1 MERIWAKAYKI
12 IEDDD
17 DHSQLLD
24 KFETYVQ
31 KAGDNDREDI
41 SSTSLGVQ
49 RLKEIQKLAEK
60 KLEKLPENRT
70 SFFIGGKRIVVRES
84 VQKAIRTIT
93 QFKALIS
100 GAVSAEPHA
109 ALAWACILGVL
120 PILEN
125 IFQQDEAAADGL
137 GKIVFLLVRYQAIQ
151 DTVLSRH
158 FEDRM
163 QTEST
168 QQLAASIESKLV
180 SIYAKVY
187 IYQIQFVLQYG
198 RSKWRRNLGGIFKP
212 EDWKQKWNEIDS
224 ARQLVDQGIQD
235 RVAAK
240 TLDTWELLNKIQ
252 VDSTVALEVV
262 RDIET
267 KTQKIQNEQ
276 RSIKERDL
284 LLSLPA
290 ASKAIFDSTD
300 VLGAENPCLE
310 GTQRAILTEIHE
322 WAEDPTAA
330 MIFWLHGLAGTGKST
345 VALTV
350 ANALKRRRPFTRGI
364 DAPER
369 AFLGASFFFK
379 QSDASRN
386 SIQAFV
392 PTVTICL
399 AEVFSDFKSLVAKA
413 IENNSAIGTKTP
425 QQQLETLIAKPF
437 SVLDE
442 QSLLRFLITSR
453 AEKHI
458 LGSFEQLPQN
468 LHRSVVLEKIKGFEE
483 GDDNK
488 DDIMFYL
495 AYTLA
500 KLTKR
505 HALPEGCITESTI
518 RELRNKA
525 DGLFIYAATACRFLD
540 AEDFDDHEARQERLD
555 LILESTPD
563 SDEFGDQDSDIDD
576 WEADSPQNK
585 IDEIYRKVLSFP
597 DRERMS
603 SRIKQKTYN
612 ALCTIIGFLVVLFEP
627 PTIPTLKKFLPSLA
641 DSLDRL
647 LRKLHAIVSV
657 PRNESTPLEL
667 VHQSFRDFILSRKR
681 SKQLKFQVQERKLH
695 KEALLRCLDLMSS
708 ELHEDIC
715 ELRWLGI
722 DHSEISQK
730 RVKEKIQDHLR
741 YACRYWVDHLSKLN
755 DEDRTSVGFMD
766 GGNLHK
772 FLESHFLH
780 WLEAMIL
787 IKETASAI
795 PMLNKL
801 QLLVRPSECPDLS
814 SSISY
819 FKHFIL
825 GNRYVIYE
833 WPLQIYVFA
842 TTFSLKDSKARSLF
856 EAHTPCWIS
865 QLPKVEGQWTSKL
878 CDLFGHTEKIICAA
892 FSPAYDLVLTVSL
905 DRTARLWDSVTGTQR
920 SIFEKADSD
929 AYTCGDFSLD
939 GKSIGLGTRS
949 GRVEVKDFVDER
961 SFYLGGHKKDVETLT
976 FSPKSRQLFAS
987 TSKDGDLGIW
997 DIDERCAKRVLRIRE
1012 PYGSDKPP
1020 SSQDPDPMKLLCQF
1034 TADGR
1039 FLIVAGTSIS
1049 MTMWSVES
1057 GECIKVF
1064 GGADTT
1070 FVMDVKVFP
1079 DGNSAIILQTPLI
1092 RRPGSGDEIPSKGIA
1107 ENIDDP
1113 DGAMGFKII
1122 NNDMGSRTV
1131 TIINLGTEEVEFY
1144 SDENEKVRWIS
1155 TTTQNA
1161 NHILVGSDD
1170 TIELVDLTALSKV
1183 VLFEIPYPE
1192 THFAQSWDGRIVATR
1207 GDCHLS
1213 LWDMQLDAK
1222 VQRRSETN
1230 AQLIDSIELSPDNSL
1245 VHVSRYKR
1253 EACEIYDSTGSRLAL
1268 PIDAV
1273 ESIRFSPDGKYIVL
1287 GLSNR
1292 TCQFWNKSM
1301 TAQLFPDKE
1310 WQKIIFS
1317 TGGTCIALI
1326 PTRGEIEVVDGMTL
1340 EFLMACERTSD
1351 LDVGDIEL
1359 SPDGRTIGISYIDFV
1374 DGNASIEL
1382 WSVTSAEPVW
1392 RQSSPM
1398 WIYCLSFQ
1406 FSPDNKFFAF
1416 CWGSREVED
1425 PGLWI
1430 IMDLSTFEER
1440 MCEYTPALVF
1450 HPKGHL
1456 FTMLKLTE
1464 EGEWHVGIRE
1474 TTSMSLVRSIKCDV
1488 TGTVWMAFTPS
1499 GGLVLSDNRFY
1510 SWESKVFMLDIEKG
1524 SELGSYTIDGKI
1536 RAFWISED
1544 GCLNCSDGRLP
1555 LPSFRRDQEDKD
1567 PSGTR
1572 QDGQSPLFL
1581 GQEWIY
1587 CGLKKIMRLPLAFV
1601 SLKSVLNGN
1610 TLATAYE
1617 DQDLRVIKFNL
1628 DKMPVC

>member
-1 MERIWAKAYKI
+1 MEHIWAKAYKMI
-12 IEDDD
+12 QDDD

-24 KFETYVQ
+24 KFEAYVQ

-41 SSTSLGVQ
+41 SRTSHGVE

-60 KLEKLPENRT
+60 KLEELPENRT
-70 SFFIGGKRIVVRES
+70 SFVIGGKRIVVRES

-120 PILEN
+120 PILES

-151 DTVLSRH
+151 DTVLPRH

-168 QQLAASIESKLV
+168 QQLAASIESKL
-180 SIYAKVY
+180 
-187 IYQIQFVLQYG
+187 FVLQYG
-198 RSKWRRNLGGIFKP
+198 RSKWRRNLGGIFRP

-235 RVAAK
+235 RVTAK
-240 TLDTWELLNKIQ
+240 TLDTWEQLNKIQ
-252 VDSTVALEVV
+252 LDSTEVLEAV

-267 KTQKIQNEQ
+267 RAREIQNEQ

-284 LLSLPA
+284 LLSLPV

-300 VLGAENPCLE
+300 VLGVENPCLE

-322 WAEDPTAA
+322 WAEEPTAA

-350 ANALKRRRPFTRGI
+350 ANALKRRMPFTSGI

-392 PTVTICL
+392 PTVAICL
-399 AEVFSDFKSLVAKA
+399 AEVFPDFKSLVAKA
-413 IENNSAIGTKTP
+413 IEKNSAIGTKTP

-442 QSLLRFLITSR
+442 RSLVPLRLIIVIDALDECAIPGEATSLITILAEQLKNLHHIQLRFLITSR

-468 LHRSVVLEKIKGFEE
+468 LHRSVVLEKIKEFDE
-483 GDDNK
+483 GDDNR

-495 AYTLA
+495 AYSLA
-500 KLTKR
+500 KLTKK
-505 HALPEGCITESTI
+505 HAVPEGCITESTI
-518 RELRNKA
+518 KELRNKA

-540 AEDFDDHEARQERLD
+540 AEDFDDDEARQERLN
-555 LILESTPD
+555 LILESTAD
-563 SDEFGDQDSDIDD
+563 SDEFGDKDSDIDD

-603 SRIKQKTYN
+603 PRIRQKTYN
-612 ALCTIIGFLVVLFEP
+612 SLCTLIGFLVVLFKP

-657 PRNESTPLEL
+657 PPNESTRLEL
-667 VHQSFRDFILSRKR
+667 VHQSFRDFVLSRKR
-681 SKQLKFQVQERKLH
+681 SKQLKFGVQERKMH

-715 ELRWLGI
+715 ELRWPGI
-722 DHSEISQK
+722 DHSEISQE
-730 RVKEKIQDHLR
+730 RVRDKIQEHLR

-755 DEDRTSVGFMD
+755 DEDRSSVGVMD

-819 FKHFIL
+819 FKQFIL
-825 GNRYVIYE
+825 GNRYVIDE

-856 EAHTPCWIS
+856 EAHTPRWIS
-865 QLPKVEGQWTSKL
+865 QLPKVEGQWTSQL
-878 CDLFGHTEKIICAA
+878 CGLYGHTEKIICAA

-929 AYTCGDFSLD
+929 AYTCGDFSSD
-939 GKSIGLGTRS
+939 GKFIGLGTRS

-961 SFYLGGHKKDVETLT
+961 SFYLGGHKKDIETLT
-976 FSPKSRQLFAS
+976 FSPKSRKLFAS

-997 DIDERCAKRVLRIRE
+997 DVDERCAKRVLRIRE
-1012 PYGSDKPP
+1012 PYGSEEPP
-1020 SSQDPDPMKLLCQF
+1020 TSEDPDPMKLLCQF

-1070 FVMDVKVFP
+1070 FVMDINVFP
-1079 DGNSAIILQTPLI
+1079 DGNSATILQTPLI
-1092 RRPGSGDEIPSKGIA
+1092 RRPGSGDETINKSIT
-1107 ENIDDP
+1107 ENIDDL
-1113 DGAMGFKII
+1113 DEVVKFRHI

-1131 TIINLGTEEVEFY
+1131 TIINLATEEVEYY

-1170 TIELVDLTALSKV
+1170 TIELVDLKALSKV
-1183 VLFEIPYPE
+1183 VLFEIPDFE
-1192 THFAQSWDGRIVATR
+1192 
-1207 GDCHLS
+1207 
-1213 LWDMQLDAK
+1213 
-1222 VQRRSETN
+1222 
-1230 AQLIDSIELSPDNSL
+1230 SL
-1245 VHVSRYKR
+1245 VCISRLKQ
-1253 EACEIYDSTGSRLAL
+1253 EACEIYDSHGCRLPL
-1268 PIDAV
+1268 PIDLSVA
-1273 ESIRFSPDGKYIVL
+1273 SICFSHDGKYCAL
-1287 GLSNR
+1287 GLRNR
-1292 TCQFWNKSM
+1292 TCQLWNKSM
-1301 TAQLFPDKE
+1301 AAQLFPDKQ
-1310 WQKIIFS
+1310 WQKIIFPPD
-1317 TGGTCIALI
+1317 GTCIALVS
-1326 PTRGEIEVVDGMTL
+1326 TRGEIEVFDGTTL
-1340 EFLMACERTSD
+1340 DLIMECEKTSEF
-1351 LDVGDIEL
+1351 DVGDIKL
-1359 SPDGRTIGISYIDFV
+1359 SPDGQTIGISYTDFV
-1374 DGNASIEL
+1374 AGNASIEL
-1382 WSVTSAEPVW
+1382 WSVTATEPIW
-1392 RQSSPM
+1392 RQSSPRC
-1398 WIYCLSFQ
+1398 IDCFSFE
-1406 FSPDNKFFAF
+1406 FSPDNTVFAL
-1416 CWGSREVED
+1416 CWGGRQLDD
-1425 PGLWI
+1425 PGSWVIL
-1430 IMDLSTFEER
+1430 DLSTFKQTISEN
-1440 MCEYTPALVF
+1440 TPLLVF

-1456 FTMLKLTE
+1456 FAMLRFTE
-1464 EGEWHVGIRE
+1464 EAEGYVDVRE
-1474 TTSMSLVRSIKCDV
+1474 TASKSLVRIIECDV
-1488 TGTVWMAFTPS
+1488 RGTVWMSFTPS
-1499 GGLVLSDNRFY
+1499 GGLVLSDNEDDD
-1510 SWESKVFMLDIEKG
+1510 SESTVLMLDIEKG
-1524 SELGSYTIDGKI
+1524 SKIGSYTIGGRI
-1536 RAFWISED
+1536 EAFWISED
-1544 GCLNCSDGRLP
+1544 GCLNCSNGRLP
-1555 LPSFRRDQEDKD
+1555 LPSSHRDREDKD
-1567 PSGTR
+1567 PSATR
-1572 QDGQSPLFL
+1572 QDEQSLLFL
-1581 GQEWIY
+1581 GQDWIY
-1587 CGLKKIMRLPLAFV
+1587 RGLKKIMRLPPAFA
-1601 SLKSVLNGN
+1601 SSKSVLNGN
-1610 TLATAYE
+1610 TLATAYKDRE
-1617 DQDLRVIKFNL
+1617 LRLIKFDL
-1628 DKMPVC
+1628 EKMPVC